1 MKRSQ
6 IAWTIVTVAGL
17 TVVAGFMA
25 WAVHATWGL
34 GGLSKMTIHG
44 WIALVLAFVITGLL
58 GGGLMF
64 LAFYSSRKG
73 YDDNVGKDED

>member
-1 MKRSQ
+1 
-6 IAWTIVTVAGL
+6 
-17 TVVAGFMA
+17 
-25 WAVHATWGL
+25 VHAAWGL

-44 WIALVLAFVITGLL
+44 WIALGLAFVLTGLL

-64 LAFYSSRKG
+64 LAFYSARKG